1 MGGSWNLNPVLEAS
15 VISIHGSRVSWRLE
29 MSGCAQIE
37 GCFSTSL
44 LSQVLH
50 SHFGDPGCPKT
61 PFPDC
66 WVCSQKDGYLFCR
79 GLATQSCPHE
89 AAFRESYQEAGNL
102 VHTGCLL
109 NQLSIAFRNLPA
121 FLQFPERSGSCI
133 LSRVYSWHLQ
143 QLRSHLKSFFCHTGS
158 RCLTIAL
165 FFFPPLLSPQLIA
178 LFSSVA
184 LFLSPFLS
192 FPFYFP
198 VSEVHCCNPCCI
210 LKLQSQSSLNS
221 ELPEGAS
228 L

>member
-1 MGGSWNLNPVLEAS
+1 MVPGLVEDLRWVDAHKLRGAS
-15 VISIHGSRVSWRLE
+15 LPLFFLR
-29 MSGCAQIE
+29 
-37 GCFSTSL
+37 FSTHTLEILVAPRPLFLIAES
-44 LSQVLH
+44 
-50 SHFGDPGCPKT
+50 
-61 PFPDC
+61 
-66 WVCSQKDGYLFCR
+66 CSQKDGYLFCR

-109 NQLSIAFRNLPA
+109 NQLSIAFQNLPA
-121 FLQFPERSGSCI
+121 FLQFPEHSGSCI